1 MSDPGT
7 THRRRARAR
16 PIWPGLVAAICLLR
30 GLRLFVSAAPATPL
44 RILAI
49 IALDT
54 LHVLRRSRPLPR
66 RQIRELAML
75 LDFQACTN
83 AAWDDKNLCVT
94 GYERLR
100 QRLVQAGLESRIEMY
115 LNRLG
120 ELESRR
126 PSIAGDSR
134 RFDEVRS
141 YREDVARLSLETII
155 SFALDTECL
164 EPGSPLSDSGGDVEV
179 LFRIAMQCQIIDDV
193 VDYTADQ
200 AAGLPGFL
208 TACASLPQALEL
220 TAGAARRYGRDRSS
234 GHGILPLRMAL
245 QVCTAL
251 TSLTLGMAH
260 RRHRRDQRQ
269 IAEAFSAPPRG
280 GS

>member
-7 THRRRARAR
+7 TRRRRAR
-16 PIWPGLVAAICLLR
+16 PIWPGLVSAICLLR
-30 GLRLFVSAAPATPL
+30 GLRLFVTRAPGTPL
-44 RILAI
+44 RVLAI

-54 LHVLRRSRPLPR
+54 LHVLHKSRPLPR
-66 RQIRELAML
+66 RKSRELAML

-83 AAWDDKNLCVT
+83 AVWDDKHLCMT
-94 GYERLR
+94 GYEMLR
-100 QRLVQAGLESRIEMY
+100 RRLVRAGLESRIEIY
-115 LNRLG
+115 LNRLR

-141 YREDVARLSLETII
+141 YREDVVRLSLETII

-164 EPGSPLSDSGGDVEV
+164 EHECPISDSGGDVEV

-193 VDYTADQ
+193 VDYAGDR

-208 TACASLPQALEL
+208 TACASLPQSLEL
-220 TAGAARRYGRDRSS
+220 TAGAARRYGRERCQ
-234 GHGILPLRMAL
+234 GRGILPLRMAL
-245 QVCTAL
+245 QVCTAM
-251 TSLTLGMAH
+251 TSLALGMAH
-260 RRHRRDQRQ
+260 LRHRRDQRQ
-269 IAEAFSAPPRG
+269 IAEAYSAPPRR
-280 GS
+280 S